1 MYSVVPLNIF
11 FHKILGSTCFKNIT
25 HALLLTTV
33 KVSMLGSILCLMNCT
48 GKWSV
53 HSLKEKCRESVSIF
67 TKVSKK
73 SVSDMNEVIQGAP
86 NLWFT
91 ITLSQSPSYSSQV
104 WRVFISLVK
113 NFSNFI
119 WLFMM
124 TNTSLQFIAFHEN
137 LPWYYFGGGVG
148 TSILCHFSPF
158 PALQTRSLLIT

>member
-1 MYSVVPLNIF
+1 
-11 FHKILGSTCFKNIT
+11 
-25 HALLLTTV
+25 
-33 KVSMLGSILCLMNCT
+33 
-48 GKWSV
+48 
-53 HSLKEKCRESVSIF
+53 
-67 TKVSKK
+67 
-73 SVSDMNEVIQGAP
+73 MNEVIQGAP

-148 TSILCHFSPF
+148 ASILCHFSPF
-158 PALQTRSLLIT
+158 PAFQTRSLLIT